1 MAYPT
6 ASEVRDRVPALKS
19 TDAFPDVVLTDLID
33 SFANMAERYRGTAYV
48 TRTVTDEPH
57 ELYGDTVVWLD
68 WPNVQAVT
76 SITVT
81 LYGST
86 QTIDVTSRQVDK
98 VAGRVDLGSIFAS
111 PVAAHG
117 AYSGTALVDYSH
129 GLTTTPGGL
138 VRACREFVRASALRD
153 ASNVGRDVVS
163 QGFEG
168 GGTTRYV
175 TEDWAAGRPT
185 PFSGVNMELNALRDY
200 RARDL

>member
-1 MAYPT
+1 VAYPT
-6 ASEVRDRVPALKS
+6 ATEIRDRVPALKS
-19 TDAFPDVVLTDLID
+19 VDAFPDVVLTDLIE
-33 SFANMAERYRGTAYV
+33 SFAGMAERYRGTAYV
-48 TRTVTDEPH
+48 TRTVTGESH
-57 ELYGDTVVWLD
+57 ELYGDTVVWLE
-68 WPNVQAVT
+68 WPNVQSVT

-86 QTIDVTSRQVDK
+86 QTIDVTSCQVDK

-117 AYSGTALVDYSH
+117 AYAGTALFNYTH
-129 GLTTTPGGL
+129 GLTTTPPGL

-163 QGFEG
+163 QAGEA

-175 TEDWAAGRPT
+175 TEDWDRGRPT
-185 PFSGVNMELNALRDY
+185 SFAGVNQELNALRDY
-200 RARDL
+200 RTRDL

>member
-6 ASEVRDRVPALKS
+6 ASEVRDRVPALKN

-117 AYSGTALVDYSH
+117 AHHLAAHQVDH
-129 GLTTTPGGL
+129 GNEDHVGGGL
-138 VRACREFVRASALRD
+138 EDLSMMQVFVYEYLS
-153 ASNVGRDVVS
+153 
-163 QGFEG
+163 G
-168 GGTTRYV
+168 GGAV
-175 TEDWAAGRPT
+175 AGL
-185 PFSGVNMELNALRDY
+185 SGMD
-200 RARDL
+200 